1 MKTLLL
7 STTDR
12 YIHFV
17 SKGWVGSCHDY
28 KQLKYEFPPEQCWFS
43 DLPVRLDLGY
53 QGFNKDYDCQL
64 VSQPV
69 KKPRKAELSVEQKQA
84 NQQISSGRIHI
95 EHAIGGLKRYR
106 YLTDRLRT
114 HKVNLYELSLLVCA
128 GIWNFYLTN

>member
-1 MKTLLL
+1 MIL

-17 SKGWVGSCHDY
+17 SKGWVGKSHDY
-28 KQLKYEFPPEQCWFS
+28 KQLKYEFPPDQPWFS
-43 DLPVRLDLGY
+43 DLAVSLDLGY
-53 QGFNKDYDCQL
+53 QGFSKEYDCQL
-64 VSQPV
+64 VSQPA

-84 NQQISSGRIHI
+84 NQQISSGRIYV

-106 YLTDRLRT
+106 YLVDRLRT

-128 GIWNFYLTN
+128 GVWNFYLTN